1 MCRYNGS
8 TRCKSNGD
16 KGLDKNSNRYYKSKY
31 HINKPKNPM
40 LSVPPNAAGLA
51 MVAIVSEILWSFVMQ
66 RIGENMG
73 EFLAFCFIG
82 YIVYLFMF
90 PNTNSTSYR
99 LGRGMGNKTRQ
110 LGEWIMKD

>member
-1 MCRYNGS
+1 
-8 TRCKSNGD
+8 
-16 KGLDKNSNRYYKSKY
+16 
-31 HINKPKNPM
+31 
-40 LSVPPNAAGLA
+40 
-51 MVAIVSEILWSFVMQ
+51 
-66 RIGENMG
+66 MG